1 MALGDENSIS
11 SMMKDI
17 TVESELS
24 LIKIIAKKDIN
35 QTEIGGYKINDQE
48 EGSKF
53 EVPKWVASILSDM
66 DLIEFVDDGI
76 EIEVFKALNQEKLLG
91 NQLSELRPDL
101 YKKINFLLKN
111 WKNKLSNDPELIQNY
126 EKLSTSL
133 LDLINIRISKII
145 GLASLSYP
153 PDDLHKHLTS
163 EEFLLFDNVQKQIQE
178 WRNSMI
184 GEEHV

>member
-76 EIEVFKALNQEKLLG
+76 EIEVFKAL
-91 NQLSELRPDL
+91 
-101 YKKINFLLKN
+101 
-111 WKNKLSNDPELIQNY
+111 
-126 EKLSTSL
+126 
-133 LDLINIRISKII
+133 SKRQFCIVII
-145 GLASLSYP
+145 
-153 PDDLHKHLTS
+153 T
-163 EEFLLFDNVQKQIQE
+163 V
-178 WRNSMI
+178 
-184 GEEHV
+184 